1 MAGGGL
7 WWPRVL
13 LAGGE
18 KEEKGWGCWARQGG
32 GEEKGAGGEGGEA
45 GERSRGLG
53 GRRGGVAAVLGWPEL
68 AGAGREGRGRS
79 SRGREREEERGVGRE
94 EREPGGGKFKLNF
107 CNLAPDFS
115 NITIN

>member
-1 MAGGGL
+1 MGKEGRPGRGVGAL
-7 WWPRVL
+7 EE
-13 LAGGE
+13 GE
-18 KEEKGWGCWARQGG
+18 
-32 GEEKGAGGEGGEA
+32 
-45 GERSRGLG
+45 
-53 GRRGGVAAVLGWPEL
+53 GGVAAVLGWPEL

-94 EREPGGGKFKLNF
+94 EREPGGKFKLNF